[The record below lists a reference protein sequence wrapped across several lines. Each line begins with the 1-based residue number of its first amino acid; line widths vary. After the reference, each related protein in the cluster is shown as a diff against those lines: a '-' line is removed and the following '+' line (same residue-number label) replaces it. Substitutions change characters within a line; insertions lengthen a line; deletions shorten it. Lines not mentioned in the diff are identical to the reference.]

1 MKTSVK
7 APAKTPAK
15 SAAKSYQMLIGGKFV
30 DAASGETREI
40 RDPGNGEL
48 LGLVPEASRED
59 VKRAIAAARQAFD
72 AGPWRKTSALER
84 GKLLLKIGDL
94 IRADAKALAE
104 LEVRNMGKPLA
115 EAEYDVADAANCF
128 EFYGGLATKIHGET
142 MSVPANS
149 LSFVLREPVGVCGQ
163 IIPWNY
169 PLLMAVWKMAPA
181 LAAGCTLVLKPS
193 ELTPLTALVL
203 ARLIQQAGMPDGV
216 VNIVSGPGAGAGEEL
231 AESPLVDKVAFT
243 GGTVTGRKIAAAAT
257 GNLKKVT
264 LELGGKNPNIVF
276 ADADF
281 EAAVDGAL
289 FAAFANQGEVCS
301 AGSRLLVERA
311 VHKKLVA
318 AMLAKIPR
326 VKLGH
331 GLTPGVKMGPLV
343 SAAHREKV
351 EGFIKAGVQ
360 EGAKL
365 VCGGGRPKGAEF
377 ANGNFVEPAI
387 FDDVKPSMRV
397 AREEIFG
404 PVLSVIPFDT
414 EEEAVRLAND
424 TVYGLAAAVWTQN
437 ITKGLRVIRE
447 LRAGITWIN
456 TYHPT
461 YNEMPWGGY
470 KQSGTGRELGLYGI
484 QAYLETK
491 QVNVNLDE
499 APIGWY

>member
-1 MKTSVK
+1 
-7 APAKTPAK
+7 
-15 SAAKSYQMLIGGKFV
+15 
-30 DAASGETREI
+30 
-40 RDPGNGEL
+40 
-48 LGLVPEASRED
+48 
-59 VKRAIAAARQAFD
+59 
-72 AGPWRKTSALER
+72 
-84 GKLLLKIGDL
+84 
-94 IRADAKALAE
+94 
-104 LEVRNMGKPLA
+104 
-115 EAEYDVADAANCF
+115 
-128 EFYGGLATKIHGET
+128 
-142 MSVPANS
+142 
-149 LSFVLREPVGVCGQ
+149 
-163 IIPWNY
+163 
-169 PLLMAVWKMAPA
+169 
-181 LAAGCTLVLKPS
+181 
-193 ELTPLTALVL
+193 
-203 ARLIQQAGMPDGV
+203 
-216 VNIVSGPGAGAGEEL
+216 
-231 AESPLVDKVAFT
+231 
-243 GGTVTGRKIAAAAT
+243 
-257 GNLKKVT
+257 
-264 LELGGKNPNIVF
+264 
-276 ADADF
+276 
-281 EAAVDGAL
+281 
-289 FAAFANQGEVCS
+289 
-301 AGSRLLVERA
+301 LLVERKI
-311 VHKKLVA
+311 HKKLVA

-326 VKLGH
+326 IKLGH
-331 GLTPGVKMGPLV
+331 GLTAGVKMGPLV

-351 EGFIKAGVQ
+351 ESYIKVGVQ

-377 ANGNFVEPAI
+377 AKGNFVEPTI
-387 FDDVKPSMRV
+387 FDDVKPNMRI